1 MMNRPS
7 SLTYQDR
14 SCKLPMVVRLGYGSK
29 NIWVS
34 RRRIRPFIMSGFRG
48 GAWFVADVPLMKDI
62 EAEE

>member
-1 MMNRPS
+1 
-7 SLTYQDR
+7 
-14 SCKLPMVVRLGYGSK
+14 MVVRLGYGSK